1 MKHCFA
7 ALLTLVLGLALT
19 QPAGGQDL
27 ISGVDLRYPEFAHPE
42 KDAATAIGRRDF
54 RFIAVDRARRIVPG
68 AERYRRLQKAY
79 GTKVVPQHLRLF
91 PSASQN
97 FSFSLRARAY
107 AEQYNLTLAT
117 YLRAHH
123 PKS

>member
-1 MKHCFA
+1 M
-7 ALLTLVLGLALT
+7 
-19 QPAGGQDL
+19 
-27 ISGVDLRYPEFAHPE
+27 YPEFAHPE
-42 KDAATAIGRRDF
+42 QDLATAVNRRDF

-68 AERYRRLQKAY
+68 AEQSRRLQKTY

-97 FSFSLRARAY
+97 FSFGLRARAY

-123 PKS
+123 PKG